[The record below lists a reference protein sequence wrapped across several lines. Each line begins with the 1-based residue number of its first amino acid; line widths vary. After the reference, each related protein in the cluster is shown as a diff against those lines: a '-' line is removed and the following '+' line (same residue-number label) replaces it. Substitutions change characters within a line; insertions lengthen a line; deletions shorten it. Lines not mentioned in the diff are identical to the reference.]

1 MRNPEFTE
9 KVVLKAPQEIVEAMK
24 SASRR
29 RLMTKS
35 EYVRQSIL
43 AQLERDG
50 YCLVVPAA

>member
-1 MRNPEFTE
+1 MRTTSYSEQMNLKVPE
-9 KVVLKAPQEIVEAMK
+9 EIVEAMAV
-24 SASRR
+24 ASRR

-50 YCLVVPAA
+50 YCPIAPAA